1 MNQAP
6 KSQPPNMILLCQDRL
21 LLELIGEGKE
31 SLEKA
36 LMVDFTWDILG
47 MFLGCGEVHWYFD
60 QVLFMMVAHNKL
72 AERLQ
77 LSAEIG

>member
-36 LMVDFTWDILG
+36 LMVDFTWDIETYPQGYLKTFWAC
-47 MFLGCGEVHWYFD
+47 FLDVVE
-60 QVLFMMVAHNKL
+60 L
-72 AERLQ
+72 
-77 LSAEIG
+77 IGILTRCFS